1 MKSKRIFWITLL
13 AAFLACGTLASC
25 GGDDHQTPPALSGDG
40 DGNGDGGDE
49 GGDEGQ
55 DGDGYPAGL
64 TVETFTDELSGG
76 GECLGFYAVVD
87 FKANPKLPHTHVLIL
102 TTFDLDEYVYDA
114 LAAGASGFLLN
125 TRLSNPGDLAAATGG
140 TVFVGEDELRSFA
153 PASTYTVGNMPWFRR
168 VWLSL
173 ADRPF
178 VLVFCALVAAIVAGA
193 GIFLFMRRWIGRRGT
208 N

>member
-1 MKSKRIFWITLL
+1 MRSPLDKNRT
-13 AAFLACGTLASC
+13 AV
-25 GGDDHQTPPALSGDG
+25 ALFAED
-40 DGNGDGGDE
+40 
-49 GGDEGQ
+49 
-55 DGDGYPAGL
+55 
-64 TVETFTDELSGG
+64 
-76 GECLGFYAVVD
+76 
-87 FKANPKLPHTHVLIL
+87 
-102 TTFDLDEYVYDA
+102 
-114 LAAGASGFLLN
+114 GASGFLLN